1 MILKIK
7 NFEFMKDFALKSEHE
22 KTSGEERTRREKEE
36 ERGGGGEE
44 EERVTDRCKLNRKR
58 VQMKSEKSVSK
69 SSETDDPEFLTQR
82 KWIYHQLPPGGT

>member
-22 KTSGEERTRREKEE
+22 KRRGEEKKGQGERRRW
-36 ERGGGGEE
+36 RGGGERK
-44 EERVTDRCKLNRKR
+44 RVTDRCKLNRKR